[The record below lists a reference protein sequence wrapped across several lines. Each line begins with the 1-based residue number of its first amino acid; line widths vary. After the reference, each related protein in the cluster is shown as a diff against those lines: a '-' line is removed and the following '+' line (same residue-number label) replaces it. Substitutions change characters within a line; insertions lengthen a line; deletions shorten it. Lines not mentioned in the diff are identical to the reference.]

1 MRRGFVVVVLVFFT
15 IEQILDQR
23 SGTLSDLLKGVQ
35 VVSDKVDILIQEFSL
50 YYFDTY
56 SYSVFHVV

>member
-1 MRRGFVVVVLVFFT
+1 MCRGFVVVVLVFFT